1 MMIPAKPALD
11 IGVLVSDIK
20 KSFEFYHDLLGLK
33 FIGERPVWYGVIHR
47 LRFGESDFKL
57 VVPNEQL
64 EKGRQGLERQLGY
77 RYVTFEV
84 QNLSEI
90 CNLLKEKGISF
101 YIEEREPLPGV
112 RFAMVEDPDG
122 NIVEFLQRS

>member
-1 MMIPAKPALD
+1 MMKPAKNAVD

-20 KSFEFYHDLLGLK
+20 KSLEFYRDLLGLQ

-47 LRFGESDFKL
+47 LRFGHSDFKL
-57 VVPNEQL
+57 VLPKEQL
-64 EKGRQGLERQLGY
+64 GKGAIGLERQLGY
-77 RYVTFEV
+77 RYITFEV

-90 CNLLKEKGISF
+90 CTQLREKGIKF
-101 YIEEREPLPGV
+101 YVEEREPMPGV